1 MTRTATITRNTQET
15 RISIDLDLDGR
26 GRADV
31 KTGIPFFDHMLT
43 LFAAHGFFDLTMKA
57 DGDLEIDAH
66 HTVEDAGLALGMA
79 IADALGDRAG
89 IRRYGL
95 AVTPMDE
102 TLAEVALDL
111 SNRPFLVYDFPDH
124 RVRDGNFDAWLA
136 REFFQALC
144 VKAGMNLHINVRYGE
159 NDHHII
165 EGVFKSLG
173 RALDQAVSIDPRID
187 GVRSTKGV
195 I

>member
-31 KTGIPFFDHMLT
+31 KTGIPYFDHMLT
-43 LFAAHGFFDLTMKA
+43 LFAAHGFFDLTLKA

-66 HTVEDAGLALGMA
+66 HTVEDTGLALGMA

-111 SNRPFLVYDFPDH
+111 SNRPYLVYNFPDH

-136 REFFQALC
+136 QEFFQALS
-144 VKAGMNLHINVRYGE
+144 VKAGMNLHINVRYGT

-173 RALDQAVSIDPRID
+173 RALDQAVSIDPRIE